1 MKGFQFVYSI
11 NCRNCSSLLS
21 RKAMKSV
28 LLSNSRVRLFSSN
41 HPTLNVK
48 PLKCTYVTRSCECI
62 ISNIK
67 CRTCHSLVGYMIVIP
82 CGLCLRDKNNGHHW
96 MFDLSAIT
104 SSIRIHGLK
113 VLRWISDAK
122 VDEDTEL
129 KIR

>member
-11 NCRNCSSLLS
+11 SCRNCSTLLS

-41 HPTLNVK
+41 HPTLNAR
-48 PLKCTYVTRSCECI
+48 PLKSTYVTRSCECV
-62 ISNIK
+62 ISNVK
-67 CRTCHSLVGYMIVIP
+67 CNSCNSLVGYTIVLP
-82 CGLCLRDKNNGHHW
+82 CALCLRDKNNGHLW
-96 MFDLSAIT
+96 MFDLCAIT
-104 SSIRIHGLK
+104 STIRIHGLK

-122 VDEDTEL
+122 VDDDKEI